1 MGEKEVLYLQ
11 DVLKMNSCNEVPVSI
26 VMVLYQQESSG
37 VTLLHLVLSVY
48 SVLCTALSFF
58 IGFS

>member
-1 MGEKEVLYLQ
+1 MQ